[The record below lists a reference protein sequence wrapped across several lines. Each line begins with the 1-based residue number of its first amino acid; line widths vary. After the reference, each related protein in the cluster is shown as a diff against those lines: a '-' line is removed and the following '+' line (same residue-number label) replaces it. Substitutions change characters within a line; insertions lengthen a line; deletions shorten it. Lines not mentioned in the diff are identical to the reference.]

1 MDARVYSGSGIT
13 LLEEK
18 AAKERIAELFSAIHH
33 DCMVQKQPKGMRV
46 LSVRRHTTSFA
57 IKFVAYPQTSQ
68 ECPAIVTLAFLIA
81 QCM

>member
-18 AAKERIAELFSAIHH
+18 KAKERIAELFSAIHH

-46 LSVRRHTTSFA
+46 RRHTASFVLLNSLH
-57 IKFVAYPQTSQ
+57 ILNVLQ
-68 ECPAIVTLAFLIA
+68 
-81 QCM
+81 